1 MKAIKKIAIMVCVL
15 IIGIYNLPII
25 NAANNR
31 IEIVQ
36 KAKQYLFKNTEGEV
50 VGTLRQEITQQ
61 DLVNGEI
68 TIELTLNNAKNTEII
83 YIFNNTN
90 DQTTIDNFKQL
101 TEDIFTGFGT
111 EYVKIGST
119 LVSSELINKPFKQT
133 ISEVAS
139 ALDELSQESVN
150 TGANLNQALDEL
162 SQEGANLNQAIENAL
177 ATFSSESDN
186 KIIVLVDGTAT
197 PTDLLTQITAD
208 FSDTTL
214 IIYTSNT
221 ETIDEAISVSNIDDT
236 YTNINNTLIPAKNG
250 TSIVM
255 PLASYIVE
263 NFEVSLVGNPD
274 NATLNETTKAIQW
287 NVGDVSTNQIEKISY
302 KLNLKSVIDD
312 SIIGLD
318 LLVNEAPTIIF
329 NGNTV
334 QNTDANQCSPII
346 KILNEAIENPK
357 TGIVNYIILGS
368 TLLALGAITFVIS
381 KNKKIESL

>member
-15 IIGIYNLPII
+15 IIGVYNLPII

-150 TGANLNQALDEL
+150 T
-162 SQEGANLNQAIENAL
+162 GANLNQAIENAL

-368 TLLALGAITFVIS
+368 TLLALGAITFIIS

>member
-15 IIGIYNLPII
+15 IIGVYNLPII

-150 TGANLNQALDEL
+150 T
-162 SQEGANLNQAIENAL
+162 GANLNQAIENAL

>member
-150 TGANLNQALDEL
+150 T
-162 SQEGANLNQAIENAL
+162 GANLNQAIENAL

-368 TLLALGAITFVIS
+368 TLLALGAITFIIS

>member
-150 TGANLNQALDEL
+150 TGANLNQA
-162 SQEGANLNQAIENAL
+162 IENAL

-221 ETIDEAISVSNIDDT
+221 ETIDEAISVSNTDDT

>member
-150 TGANLNQALDEL
+150 TGANLNQA
-162 SQEGANLNQAIENAL
+162 IENAL

-186 KIIVLVDGTAT
+186 KIIVLVDGTAN

-221 ETIDEAISVSNIDDT
+221 ETIEEAISVSNIDDT

-357 TGIVNYIILGS
+357 TGVVNYIILGS
-368 TLLALGAITFVIS
+368 TLLALGAITFIIS

>member
-61 DLVNGEI
+61 NLVNGEI

-150 TGANLNQALDEL
+150 T
-162 SQEGANLNQAIENAL
+162 GANLNQAIENAL